1 MYTKDNQSWKVGL
14 ILGLTLSLMA
24 VPVLGDGENPEPEGP
39 DSSAI
44 LSKAADN
51 LGIEESK
58 LTEAFRQA
66 FLEVATNEID
76 ERVKEGWLGE
86 KKAELIK
93 EELQERVGEGEL
105 PMMFG
110 GETTGPFGFFGGVM
124 GPRGHQGG
132 KMTPGMRSGRG
143 PGFGHHNKADE

>member
-39 DSSAI
+39 ERSEIFSRT
-44 LSKAADN
+44 ADN
-51 LGIEESK
+51 LGIEESE
-58 LTEAFRQA
+58 LTEAFSQA
-66 FLEVATNEID
+66 FLDIATEKID
-76 ERVKEGWLGE
+76 EMVEEGWLAE

-105 PMMFG
+105 PLMFG
-110 GETTGPFGFFGGVM
+110 GETTGPFGFFGGDM
-124 GPRGHQGG
+124 GPRGHRGG
-132 KMTPGMRSGRG
+132 RMTHGMRSDRG
-143 PGFGHHNKADE
+143 PGFGRHNKADE

>member
-1 MYTKDNQSWKVGL
+1 MYTKGNQSWKVGL
-14 ILGLTLSLMA
+14 ILGLTLSLMV
-24 VPVLGDGENPEPEGP
+24 VPVFANGASSSQEKGLDR
-39 DSSAI
+39 SAI

-86 KKAELIK
+86 KKS
-93 EELQERVGEGEL
+93 RVNQGRTSGEN
-105 PMMFG
+105 
-110 GETTGPFGFFGGVM
+110 
-124 GPRGHQGG
+124 RGRR
-132 KMTPGMRSGRG
+132 TSNDVWRRNLRSFWILRWQYG
-143 PGFGHHNKADE
+143 A